1 MKQPPKI
8 YMINR
13 DRALQIM
20 WYLDS
25 FYDEFKSVKYEDV
38 RDKITRDE
46 WVITQMYF
54 NPNNYTWD
62 YVIENLKKLRKNEVP
77 YL

>member
-54 NPNNYTWD
+54 NPNNYT
-62 YVIENLKKLRKNEVP
+62 
-77 YL
+77 

>member
-13 DRALQIM
+13 DRALKIM

-46 WVITQMYF
+46 WMITQMYF